1 MADVAPQQSQT
12 RRLAAEAAGTMF
24 LLAGAVAAAVCVA
37 WLMPATKNGLGA
49 QTDQSSE
56 RNT

>member
-12 RRLAAEAAGTMF
+12 RRLAAEAAVTMF

-37 WLMPATKNGLGA
+37 WLAPATRKGLGA
-49 QTDQSSE
+49 EADQSSG
-56 RNT
+56 RKT